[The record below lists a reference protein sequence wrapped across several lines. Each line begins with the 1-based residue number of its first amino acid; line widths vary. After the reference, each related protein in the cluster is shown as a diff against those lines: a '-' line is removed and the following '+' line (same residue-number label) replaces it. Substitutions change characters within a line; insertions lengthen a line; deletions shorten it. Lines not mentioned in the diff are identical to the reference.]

1 MLHLAMTKINVQV
14 ENLKV
19 KEQFIHAKTAN
30 YSSAISYR
38 RSKVLSPED

>member
-14 ENLKV
+14 ENLKTQ
-19 KEQFIHAKTAN
+19 EQLIQAKTAN

-38 RSKVLSPED
+38 RSKVLGPED